1 MRILERYDRYLEYV
15 GIFLTAVISFQYF
28 YLWLFAQT
36 SNVRQVEAMSLF
48 LFFEVVLVHSSTL
61 LSAVPRQ
68 YSREFLVLIFGASAI
83 ALNILVPPGNFW
95 FLFIYLVFILN
106 RMRFAF
112 YSVRPDVRKRTANIS
127 VFSIFIGVL
136 LVLLLNA
143 FPSYI
148 SEFNLDSAYRG
159 VVNLTDLPS
168 FSKVVANYGHFFMCF
183 GFLYFGFLSVFN
195 LCLAGSIFVNVP
207 EYRDRY

>member
-1 MRILERYDRYLEYV
+1 
-15 GIFLTAVISFQYF
+15 
-28 YLWLFAQT
+28 
-36 SNVRQVEAMSLF
+36 MSLF
-48 LFFEVVLVHSSTL
+48 LLFEVILVHSSTF
-61 LSAVPRQ
+61 LSVVPRK
-68 YSREFLVLIFGASAI
+68 YSREFLVLIFGGSTI
-83 ALNILVPPGNFW
+83 ALNILVPQGNFW
-95 FLFIYLVFILN
+95 FLFIYLLFILN

-136 LVLLLNA
+136 LILLLNA

-148 SEFNLDSAYRG
+148 SEFNLDNAFRG
-159 VVNLTDLPS
+159 VVNLTGLPS

-195 LCLAGSIFVNVP
+195 LCLAGSIFANVP
-207 EYRDRY
+207 EYGDRY